1 MSTPAQMY
9 DHGLDAPKGW
19 PSPYAVDKSACLSAD
34 ETGAVVAGMVC
45 SLDVNA
51 ELRLGLAANAMAI
64 FIRQNASDY
73 DVVSDDGGLVGCSD
87 ALPKLAGL
95 VAAGA
100 YELEST
106 EFNSAG
112 SFVSNDALTSP
123 LPGVANAG
131 RLDEGTVYVDTIC
144 GVVSD
149 GVVTNERSV
158 DVLRF
163 WPVWLPIDGR

>member
-1 MSTPAQMY
+1 MSVPAQMF

-19 PSPYAVDKSACLSAD
+19 PSPYAVDKAACLSDD
-34 ETGAVVAGMVC
+34 ETGTVVAGMVC
-45 SLDVNA
+45 SLDANA
-51 ELRLGLAANAMAI
+51 ELRLGLAVNAMAI
-64 FIRQNASDY
+64 FIRQNATVF

-87 ALPKLAGL
+87 GRPKMAGL

-106 EFNSAG
+106 EFNTGAT
-112 SFVSNDALTSP
+112 FNPNTPLTTVA
-123 LPGVANAG
+123 PGVANAG
-131 RLDEGTVYVDTIC
+131 RLEVGVVYTNTIC
-144 GVVSD
+144 GVTSD

-163 WPVWLPIDGR
+163 WPVWLPVTP

>member
-1 MSTPAQMY
+1 MSTPAQMF
-9 DHGLDAPKGW
+9 DNGLDAPKGW
-19 PSPYAVDKSACLSAD
+19 PSPYAVDKAACLSAD
-34 ETGAVVAGMVC
+34 ETGTVVAGMVC
-45 SLDVNA
+45 SLDASA
-51 ELRLGLAANAMAI
+51 EFRLGLYASAMAI
-64 FIRQNASDY
+64 FVRQNAADF
-73 DVVSDDGGLVGCSD
+73 DVVSDDGGMVGCTD

-106 EFNSAG
+106 EFNTAG
-112 SFVSNDALTSP
+112 TFNPNTPLTSP
-123 LPGVANAG
+123 VPAAANAG
-131 RLDEGTVYVDTIC
+131 RLDVGVNYTDTIC

-163 WPVWLPIDGR
+163 WPVWLPPTP